1 MIIPLMNGCSS
12 RIKQPNSLHLLQTDR
27 VKIKFTKTENKYCMS
42 GDDVLSLNRVME
54 NLRINQDRL
63 IKAIENGK

>member
-1 MIIPLMNGCSS
+1 
-12 RIKQPNSLHLLQTDR
+12 
-27 VKIKFTKTENKYCMS
+27 MS